1 MLNANNPED
10 LKSLEKCR
18 NIINEIINFG
28 INDSETKKLIELLSL
43 ELEDTEFMRK
53 INSLIK
59 EESNIKEETKE
70 KLIF

>member
-18 NIINEIINFG
+18 NIINEIVNFG